1 MICYAIIDTNVLVS
15 ALLTNHADAATVQ
28 VIGRMI
34 AGEIIPIYSEQIM
47 REYKEVLCRKKF
59 RFEPEMIRYILSS
72 LEKYGVLI
80 EPSATGKILPDMKDL
95 PFYEVV
101 MEKRE
106 ENAYLVTGNLKH
118 FPSEPFIV
126 TARQMLDIM
135 DGKKIEIE
143 NG

>member
-1 MICYAIIDTNVLVS
+1 
-15 ALLTNHADAATVQ
+15 
-28 VIGRMI
+28 
-34 AGEIIPIYSEQIM
+34 
-47 REYKEVLCRKKF
+47 
-59 RFEPEMIRYILSS
+59 MIRYILSS

-126 TARQMLDIM
+126 TARQMLDIL

-143 NG
+143 DR